1 MREDQN
7 SPAQAVHPLEF
18 LEEIEEKL
26 SKEQEDM
33 LPASITPWAV
43 LLADYIDA
51 LSEIIARGQDYDS
64 PAPLYAL
71 DQGHAGGCG

>member
-1 MREDQN
+1 MRDDQN
-7 SPAQAVHPLEF
+7 SPAQVVHPLEF

-26 SKEQEDM
+26 SKEQEDT

-51 LSEIIARGQDYDS
+51 LSEIIALGQDDDS